1 VVTTSKMISFLVYSI
16 RFNEAD
22 KGPFLSGFSFM
33 LTGFDVDPDYHLTF
47 AALATAFAFSSSVS
61 LAKVKPYVV
70 TFVGHQG
77 KQYGFLPNSDF

>member
-1 VVTTSKMISFLVYSI
+1 
-16 RFNEAD
+16 
-22 KGPFLSGFSFM
+22 M

-77 KQYGFLPNSDF
+77 KQYAFLPNSDF